1 MKPHF
6 SSFRGPAV
14 FTAAALMLAINGCS
28 FLYNLNTNQCNSTK
42 DCLALGKD
50 FAGTVCSVE
59 QHVCIADPDSSNGGA
74 SGSGQSGDTNAGGS
88 SASGGNSHQGGSKP
102 GSGGEPG
109 GGEAGSNNG
118 ACSTNADCIAEALDQ
133 PAVCVQKMSGNEC
146 VVLTTDQCP
155 VLLPTTVAGSSTLEL
170 LKTNT
175 PVILGGFASMTNA
188 TDPHETLA
196 VINWDMAFEEF
207 NEGAAKNSNRAAFQP
222 VLGLICNGLFPKDRR
237 LRRSHGPPHRRGPYS
252 RHHQY
257 AFLGESAVRLELHPI
272 GIVQRQLGDVPE
284 YEQRHATARE
294 PG

>member
-42 DCLALGKD
+42 DCLDLGKD
-50 FAGTVCSVE
+50 FVGTMCSPE
-59 QHVCIADPDSSNGGA
+59 QHVCIPDNSNGGA
-74 SGSGQSGDTNAGGS
+74 SGSGQSGGTSAGGA
-88 SASGGNSHQGGSKP
+88 SASGGSGHTNGGSKP

-109 GGEAGSNNG
+109 GGDAGSSNG

-133 PAVCVQKMSGNEC
+133 PAICLQKTTGNEC
-146 VVLTTDQCP
+146 VVLTSDQCP

-188 TDPHETLA
+188 ADPHDTLA

-222 VLGLICNGLFPKDRR
+222 VLGLICNGLFPKTGDFDAAMAH
-237 LRRSHGPPHRRGPYS
+237 LTEEVGTP
-252 RHHQY
+252 
-257 AFLGESAVRLELHPI
+257 
-272 GIVQRQLGDVPE
+272 GIISTLSSVNLL
-284 YEQRHATARE
+284 AA
-294 PG
+294 